1 MCTIVH
7 VISSKI
13 KRRKTT
19 PDRREQILQA
29 ALTLIAAEG
38 VASVTHRRI
47 AEEAGVPL
55 GSTTY
60 YFETLDQ
67 LLREAFVYHIER
79 ATQIYDATASEQ
91 PVTDAESLASYL
103 AELSLREFEEGSFLL
118 GEYELTLFATRDEE
132 VADALSKWDE
142 SMIAALARSL
152 DRIGVSAPFEAGRT
166 LLHLMRGH
174 ELECLTRKAFDI
186 EALKHRLGVVINAY
200 AQPSTNQI

>member
-1 MCTIVH
+1 MAQT
-7 VISSKI
+7 KI

-19 PDRREQILQA
+19 SDRREQILRA

-38 VASVTHRRI
+38 VAGITHRRI

-60 YFETLDQ
+60 YFESLDQ
-67 LLREAFVYHIER
+67 LLREAFVHHIER

-103 AELSLREFEEGSFLL
+103 AELSLREFEEGAFLL
-118 GEYELTLFATRDEE
+118 GEYELTLFAARDEE
-132 VADALSKWDE
+132 VARALAIWDD
-142 SMIAALARSL
+142 SMIASLAKSL
-152 DRIGVSAPFEAGRT
+152 DQIGVSAPFEAGRT

-174 ELECLTRKAFDI
+174 ELESLTRKVFDSA
-186 EALKHRLGVVINAY
+186 ALKKRLVVVINAY
-200 AQPSTNQI
+200 APQT